1 MNTQTV
7 SGQQQELFGHPKGL
21 FYLFFAELWER
32 FSFYGMRALLML
44 YMVKELFVA
53 YEERDT
59 IALGIYASYGTLVY
73 ATPALGGMLADKLLG
88 FRRAIMLGGVFMA
101 LGHFVLAFEHPVFFY
116 TALGLLIIGNG
127 LFKPNISSFV
137 GELYE
142 QGDKRRD
149 SGFTIFYMGI
159 NVGAGIAPLLCAWLG
174 ETYGWH
180 YGFGVAGFGMLLGVL
195 VFWKGIK
202 SNVFGDHGLPPQE
215 DSLEQKKFG
224 LKVKHLVPLGAV
236 LLVPIIAYLI
246 QFGDFVFGMSGT
258 VLFEGTI
265 VSFIF
270 NIVVLGIAAYLIWI
284 MAQVSMEERKKLIVI
299 IFLTVMMT
307 IFWSFYELSGS
318 LITLFA
324 DRNVNLV
331 FFTAGGT
338 NALTGIFVV
347 ILALPFSALWL
358 YLTKV
363 KRNPRTPFKFA
374 LGLAFIGVGFLLL
387 SLSGQFADSVGRVPF
402 VFLLAGYFMF
412 VVGELNMSPV
422 GLSKITELS
431 PKKFVGFMMGIWF
444 LASAYAFN
452 LGGLIGRKMAIGG
465 KADGADV
472 SGFDSLSVYT
482 SGFQNI
488 AYVAFGAAL
497 VALILAPLMK
507 KWMAEIH

>member
-1 MNTQTV
+1 MNTQTT
-7 SGQQQELFGHPKGL
+7 SPQQQELFGHPKGL

-32 FSFYGMRALLML
+32 FSFYGMRALLTL

-88 FRRAIMLGGVFMA
+88 FRRAVILGGVFMS
-101 LGHFVLAFEHPVFFY
+101 LGHFVLAFEHPIFFY
-116 TALGLLIIGNG
+116 VALALIIIGNG

-137 GELYE
+137 GMLYK
-142 QGDKRRD
+142 QGDPRRD

-159 NVGAGIAPLLCAWLG
+159 NVGAGVAPLLCGWLG
-174 ETYGWH
+174 ATYGWH
-180 YGFGVAGFGMLLGVL
+180 YGFGIAGFGMLLGL
-195 VFWKGIK
+195 IVFWKGIK
-202 SNVFGDHGLPPQE
+202 SNVFGDHGLPPKPE
-215 DSLEQKKFG
+215 SLEKKKFG
-224 LKVKHLVPLGAV
+224 LPVKHLVPIGAV
-236 LLVPIIAYLI
+236 LLVPAIAYFI
-246 QFGDFVFGMSGT
+246 QFGDFIFNLFGT
-258 VLFEGTI
+258 VFFEGTI

-270 NIVVLGIAAYLIWI
+270 NIVVLGILGYLIWI
-284 MAQVSMEERKKLIVI
+284 MSKVSMAERKKLIVI
-299 IFLTVMMT
+299 ILLTTMMT
-307 IFWSFYELSGS
+307 IFWAFYELSGS

-331 FFTAGGT
+331 LFTAAGT
-338 NALTGIFVV
+338 NALTGLFV
-347 ILALPFSALWL
+347 ITLALPFSALWL

-363 KRNPRTPFKFA
+363 KKNPRTPFKFA
-374 LGLAFIGVGFLLL
+374 FGLASIGIGFIIF

-452 LGGLIGRKMAIGG
+452 LGGFIGRKMAIGG
-465 KADGADV
+465 KADGANV
-472 SGFDSLSVYT
+472 SGFDSLDVYT
-482 SGFQNI
+482 SGFENI

-497 VALILAPLMK
+497 FALVLAPLMK

>member
-1 MNTQTV
+1 METQPT
-7 SGQQQELFGHPKGL
+7 SQQELFGHPKGL

-53 YEERDT
+53 FEERDT

-88 FRRAIMLGGVFMA
+88 FRRAIMLGGVFMS
-101 LGHFVLAFEHPVFFY
+101 LGHFVLAFEHPLFFY
-116 TALGLLIIGNG
+116 AGLALIIIGNG

-137 GELYE
+137 GTLYE
-142 QGDKRRD
+142 QGDPRRD

-159 NVGAGIAPLLCAWLG
+159 NVGAGVAPLLCGWLG
-174 ETYGWH
+174 VTYGWH
-180 YGFGVAGFGMLLGVL
+180 YGFGIAGFGMLLGLL
-195 VFWKGIK
+195 VFWKGIQD
-202 SNVFGDHGLPPQE
+202 NIFGDHGMPPE
-215 DSLEQKKFG
+215 SDSLEQKKFG
-224 LKVKHLVPLGAV
+224 LKIKHLVPLAAV
-236 LLVPIIAYLI
+236 LLVPVIAYFI
-246 QFGDFVFGMSGT
+246 QFGDFVFDMFGP
-258 VLFEGTI
+258 VFFEGTI

-270 NIVVLGIAAYLIWI
+270 NIIVLGIAGYLIWI
-284 MAQVSMEERKKLIVI
+284 MAKVSMAERKKLIVI
-299 IFLTVMMT
+299 IFLTTMMT
-307 IFWSFYELSGS
+307 IFWAFYELSGS

-324 DRNVNLV
+324 DRNVNLIM
-331 FFTAGGT
+331 FTAAGT
-338 NALTGIFVV
+338 NALTGLFV
-347 ILALPFSALWL
+347 IALALPFSALWL

-363 KRNPRTPFKFA
+363 KKNPRTPFKFA
-374 LGLAFIGVGFLLL
+374 FGLASIGIGFMLL

-452 LGGLIGRKMAIGG
+452 LGGFIGRKMAIGG

-482 SGFQNI
+482 SGFENI

-497 VALILAPLMK
+497 FALILSPIMK
-507 KWMAEIH
+507 KWMSEIH

>member
-1 MNTQTV
+1 METQTT
-7 SGQQQELFGHPKGL
+7 SPQQQELFGHPKGL

-53 YEERDT
+53 FEERDT

-88 FRRAIMLGGVFMA
+88 FRRAILLGGVFMS
-101 LGHFVLAFEHPVFFY
+101 LGHFVLAFEHPIFFY
-116 TALGLLIIGNG
+116 IALALIIIGNG

-137 GELYE
+137 GMLYE

-180 YGFGVAGFGMLLGVL
+180 YGFGVAGVGMLLGL
-195 VFWKGIK
+195 AAFWNGIR
-202 SNVFGDHGLPPQE
+202 SNVFGVHGLPPE
-215 DSLEQKKFG
+215 ENSLERKKIG
-224 LKVKHLVPLGAV
+224 IKVKHLVPLVAV
-236 LLVPIIAYLI
+236 LLVPMIAYIL
-246 QFGDFVFGMSGT
+246 QFGDFVFNMFGT
-258 VLFEGTI
+258 ILFEGTI

-270 NIVVLGIAAYLIWI
+270 NLVVLGILGYLIWI
-284 MAQVSMEERKKLIVI
+284 MSQVSMKERKKLIVI
-299 IFLTVMMT
+299 IFLTTMMT

-358 YLTKV
+358 YVTKV

-374 LGLAFIGVGFLLL
+374 FGLASIGIGFVLF
-387 SLSGQFADSVGRVPF
+387 SVSSQFADDMGRVPF

-422 GLSKITELS
+422 GLSKITELA

-452 LGGLIGRKMAIGG
+452 LGGFIGRKMAIGG

-472 SGFDSLSVYT
+472 SGFDSLEVYT
-482 SGFQNI
+482 SGFGNI
-488 AYVAFGAAL
+488 VYVAFGAAFLAL
-497 VALILAPLMK
+497 VLAPLMK
-507 KWMAEIH
+507 KWMGEVH